1 MSSGSYGLVG
11 AMELERLEE
20 EQRWGLTDG
29 GAKMG
34 AGSRRRSDGASSQ
47 RRCGRAVGMVLV
59 MGGASMGLG
68 ALEKMGQLQF
78 ECIYIQTRIWY
89 WPPC

>member
-1 MSSGSYGLVG
+1 MLSTGSGLHGRLLLHGLQIQESRNSRMSSGGYGLVG

-34 AGSRRRSDGASSQ
+34 AGSRRSDGASS
-47 RRCGRAVGMVLV
+47 RRRSGRAV
-59 MGGASMGLG
+59 
-68 ALEKMGQLQF
+68 
-78 ECIYIQTRIWY
+78 
-89 WPPC
+89 

>member
-1 MSSGSYGLVG
+1 MGARRSSDV
-11 AMELERLEE
+11 
-20 EQRWGLTDG
+20 QRWGLTDG

-47 RRCGRAVGMVLV
+47 RRCGRVVGMVLV

-78 ECIYIQTRIWY
+78 ECIYIQT
-89 WPPC
+89 